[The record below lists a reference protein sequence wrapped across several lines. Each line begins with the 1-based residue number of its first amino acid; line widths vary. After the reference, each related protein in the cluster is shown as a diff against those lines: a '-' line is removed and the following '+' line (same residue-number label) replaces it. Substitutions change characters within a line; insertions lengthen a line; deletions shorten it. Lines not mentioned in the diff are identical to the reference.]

1 MGLLETSNLTKRFG
15 TLTAV
20 DSVSLDINEGEFR
33 SIIGPNGAGKTTLLN
48 MLSGRLNPS
57 EGSVAFDGS
66 DITGLPPYEIARKG
80 FSRSFQINN
89 IFPGL
94 TVHENLR
101 VVTQRADSYKRLFRS
116 KSKLTDSIDKADE
129 ILQQFGLMDIRD
141 TQAENISY
149 GEKRILEVCIAL
161 ANDPVCL
168 LLDEPTAGLSSE
180 ETEQMMQL
188 IQKLKE
194 DHTILLVEHD
204 MDIVMALSDKI
215 TVLNNGEVLVTEDP
229 EEVRADENVRS
240 VYLEGGI
247 TNA

>member
-1 MGLLETSNLTKRFG
+1 MGLVETSNLTKRFS

-20 DSVSLDINEGEFR
+20 DSVSLDIDEGEFR
-33 SIIGPNGAGKTTLLN
+33 SLIGPNGAGKTTLLN
-48 MLSGRLNPS
+48 MLSGRLDPT
-57 EGSVAFDGS
+57 EGKVFFDGT

-80 FSRSFQINN
+80 FSKSFQINN

-101 VVTQRADSYKRLFRS
+101 VVTQRDDSYKRLFRS
-116 KSKLTDSIDKADE
+116 KSQLTDSIDKANE
-129 ILQQFGLMDIRD
+129 ILERFGLMALREKR
-141 TQAENISY
+141 AENISY
-149 GEKRILEVCIAL
+149 GEKRILEVCIAM

-180 ETEQMMQL
+180 ETDQMMQL
-188 IQKLKE
+188 IRKLKE

-204 MDIVMALSDKI
+204 MDIVMELSDSI
-215 TVLNNGEVLVTEDP
+215 TVLNNGEVLVTGDP
-229 EEVRADENVRS
+229 EEVRTDENVRS